1 MNQTNIPTEAT
12 LPIALGIIVF
22 ILLFLLAYYIYM
34 SFCVYRI
41 AKKTN
46 TPDAWLAWIP
56 ILDIFLS
63 LQLARKPAW
72 WIVWFFIPVA
82 NIVAYILVWMGISKH
97 LGKQEWLGILMIIS
111 PLNFII
117 PGYLAFSKTAMVS
130 DKPQIQTVNVSL

>member
-1 MNQTNIPTEAT
+1 MNQTNIPNEAM
-12 LPIALGIIVF
+12 LPIAVGIITFVLIF
-22 ILLFLLAYYIYM
+22 FVAYYIYM

-82 NIVAYILVWMGISKH
+82 NIVAYILVWMGISKQ

-111 PLNFII
+111 PLNLII